1 MTGERREVDDGMWSP
16 RPGPAGRSPAVDL
29 AAAAA
34 RASQR
39 NGDGSLVA
47 PGARPSP
54 GTAPPLE
61 LLAGDIDRE
70 LGQAGPREGT
80 ILPIVWSSQH
90 TVSPGTAG
98 NGLIPIGNPQGL
110 RNEQARRSRRC
121 DCWCRAQP
129 AQGGGTS
136 EWPRGHQS
144 SDQGDRHLTLLC
156 GVPRTRPR
164 VHPLL
169 HHHIDR
175 RGGAD
180 TGIRLVVEAR

>member
-144 SDQGDRHLTLLC
+144 SDQGDRHLTRLC

>member
-1 MTGERREVDDGMWSP
+1 M
-16 RPGPAGRSPAVDL
+16 DL

-129 AQGGGTS
+129 HKVEVQASGPGAINQAIKAIAISRGYVASRGLDLVCIPSFITISIDGEERIRASASSSKRASRLSS
-136 EWPRGHQS
+136 E
-144 SDQGDRHLTLLC
+144 T
-156 GVPRTRPR
+156 
-164 VHPLL
+164 
-169 HHHIDR
+169 
-175 RGGAD
+175 
-180 TGIRLVVEAR
+180 